1 MHVQTGLACS
11 VKLGDLVRIKKL
23 ARGREDFC
31 GKIGLIVEKSLYL
44 IQTIKV
50 FVDGVNITLMTDE
63 VELIENE

>member
-11 VKLGDLVRIKKL
+11 VKLGDLVRIKKET
-23 ARGREDFC
+23 RGREDFG
-31 GKIGLIVEKSLYL
+31 GKIGLIVKNHYL

-50 FVDGVNITLMTDE
+50 FVDNVTIALLTDE